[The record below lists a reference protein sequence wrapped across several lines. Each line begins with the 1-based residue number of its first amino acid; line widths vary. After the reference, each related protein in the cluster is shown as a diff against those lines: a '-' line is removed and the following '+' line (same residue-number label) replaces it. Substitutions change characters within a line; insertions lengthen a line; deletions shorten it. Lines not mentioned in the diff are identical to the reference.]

1 MLQSSV
7 TFSTAQ
13 ESDLSIKS
21 LKKCVNS
28 VECFCLFVI
37 KTKKKKKKKQK
48 MNRDIVPSTTS
59 LFDVTGI
66 VNFTAT

>member
-37 KTKKKKKKKQK
+37 KTKKKKKKTE
-48 MNRDIVPSTTS
+48 NEPGYFTIIH
-59 LFDVTGI
+59 VT
-66 VNFTAT
+66 V

>member
-28 VECFCLFVI
+28 VECFFFFLL
-37 KTKKKKKKKQK
+37 KKKKKKKK
-48 MNRDIVPSTTS
+48 KTENEPGYCTIIH
-59 LFDVTGI
+59 VT
-66 VNFTAT
+66 V